1 MPASSTTAI
10 RSACCS
16 ARLRPAKR
24 VVDDRNSL
32 SVSEC
37 ADAGS
42 PQGSGVQVRSCS
54 TVVHVL
60 TRREVCKATG
70 AALAALGAAP
80 AASAIAAPAKAA
92 GEQSLPAVAAG
103 DALQL
108 WYREPA
114 NEWVQALPVGNGRL
128 GAMVWGGIAHERLQL
143 NEDTLYAGGPYD
155 ATSPEALAA
164 LPQVRALV
172 FAGRYAEAETLADAK
187 MLSRPL
193 KQMPYQPLGDLLL
206 DFDRAD
212 GISEYRRQ
220 LDLDTGV
227 ATTTFRSGGAVHKRE
242 VFVSAQSQC
251 IVVRLSCDRPRA
263 ISLRV
268 GIDSPQTGAVTVE
281 QGGLLFS
288 GRNGSFAGIDGKL
301 RFALR
306 VLPQVKGGTLSG
318 LRDRLRIDAADE
330 VVLLLTAATS
340 YQRFDAV
347 DGDPLA
353 LTAASMQKAGKLDYA
368 ALLRAHLAD
377 HQRLFRRVAIDLG
390 TSEAA
395 ALPTDERVQRFAQGN
410 DPALAALY
418 HQFGRYLLICSSRPG
433 TQPANLQ
440 GIWNDLMQPPW
451 ESKYTININTEMN
464 YWPSEANAL
473 HECVEPLESML
484 FDLAKT
490 GAHTARAMYD
500 APGWVVH
507 NNTDLWRQAGPIDG
521 AKWSLWPMGGVWL
534 LQQLWDRW
542 DYGRDRAYLGRIYPL
557 FKGAA
562 EFFVATLVR
571 DPQTG
576 AMVTNP
582 SMSPENQHPFNA
594 ALCAGPT
601 MDAQLLRDLFAQCIA
616 MSKLLKADDAFAQ
629 QLSTLREQLPP
640 NRIGKAGQ
648 LQEWQQDWDM
658 QAPEI
663 HHRHVSHLYALHP
676 SSQINLRDTPELA
689 AAAKRTLETRGDN
702 ATGWGI
708 GWRLNLW
715 ARLAD
720 GEHAYRILQL
730 LISPERTYPNLFDA
744 HPPFQIDGNF
754 GGTAG
759 ITEMLLQSWGGSV
772 FLLPALP
779 KAWPRGSVR
788 GLRVRGG
795 ASVDLHWEGGRLQQA
810 RVHSERGGRYQLSY
824 AGQTLDLELGAGRTR
839 QVGLNNNRLVTQ

>member
-1 MPASSTTAI
+1 M
-10 RSACCS
+10 
-16 ARLRPAKR
+16 
-24 VVDDRNSL
+24 L
-32 SVSEC
+32 S
-37 ADAGS
+37 
-42 PQGSGVQVRSCS
+42 
-54 TVVHVL
+54 
-60 TRREVCKATG
+60 RRQWCKAAG
-70 AALAALGAAP
+70 AAVAALGTAPVVAAAARSTTP
-80 AASAIAAPAKAA
+80 A
-92 GEQSLPAVAAG
+92 GLPAVAPAE
-103 DALQL
+103 ALQL
-108 WYREPA
+108 WYRQPA

-164 LPQVRALV
+164 LPQVRALI
-172 FAGRYAEAETLADAK
+172 FAGRYAEAEQLADAK
-187 MLSRPL
+187 LLSRPP

-212 GISEYRRQ
+212 GISDYRRQ
-220 LDLDTGV
+220 LDLDTAV
-227 ATTTFRSGGAVHKRE
+227 ATTTFRSGDGVHRRE
-242 VFVSAQSQC
+242 VFVSAHAQC
-251 IVVRLSCDRPRA
+251 IVVRLSCDRPQA
-263 ISLRV
+263 LSLRI
-268 GIDSPQTGAVTVE
+268 GIDSPQRGDIAVE
-281 QGGLLFS
+281 QGSLLFS
-288 GRNGSFAGIDGKL
+288 GHNGGFAGIDGKL

-306 VLPQVKGGTLSG
+306 VLPRVTGGRLDVE
-318 LRDRLRIDAADE
+318 RDRLRIDGADE

-340 YQRFDAV
+340 YRRYDAV

-353 LTAASMQKAGKLDYA
+353 RTAAQLQQAAKLDHA
-368 ALLRAHLAD
+368 SLLREHLAD
-377 HQRLFRRVAIDLG
+377 HRRLFRRVAIDLG
-390 TSEAA
+390 SSEAA
-395 ALPTDERVQRFAQGN
+395 RLPTDQRVQGFASGD

-418 HQFGRYLLICSSRPG
+418 HQYGRYLLICSSRPG

-451 ESKYTININTEMN
+451 ESKYTINVNTEMN

-473 HECVEPLESML
+473 HECVEPLEAML
-484 FDLAKT
+484 FELAET

-542 DYGRDRAYLGRIYPL
+542 DYGRDRAYLRKIYPL

-582 SMSPENQHPFNA
+582 SMSPENQHPFGA
-594 ALCAGPT
+594 AVCAGPT

-616 MSKLLKADDAFAQ
+616 MSALLEVDAALAG
-629 QLSTLREQLPP
+629 QLARLREQLPP

-658 QAPEI
+658 EAPEI

-676 SSQINLRDTPELA
+676 SSQINVRDTPVLA
-689 AAAKRTLETRGDN
+689 AAARRSLEIRGDH

-715 ARLAD
+715 ARLGD

-730 LISPERTYPNLFDA
+730 LLSPERTYPNLFDA

-779 KAWPRGSVR
+779 SAWPRGSVR

-795 ASVDLHWEGGRLQQA
+795 ASIDLDWDAGRLQRA
-810 RVHSERGGRYQLSY
+810 RLHSDRGGRYQLSY
-824 AGQTLDLELGAGRTR
+824 AGQTLDLELGAGRSR
-839 QVGLNNNRLVTQ
+839 QVGLNNNRLVTL

>member
-1 MPASSTTAI
+1 M
-10 RSACCS
+10 
-16 ARLRPAKR
+16 
-24 VVDDRNSL
+24 
-32 SVSEC
+32 
-37 ADAGS
+37 
-42 PQGSGVQVRSCS
+42 
-54 TVVHVL
+54 L

-70 AALAALGAAP
+70 AALAVLGAAP
-80 AASAIAAPAKAA
+80 AASAVAAPAKAA
-92 GEQSLPAVAAG
+92 GKQSLPAAAAG

-164 LPQVRALV
+164 LPQVRALI
-172 FAGRYAEAETLADAK
+172 FAGRYVEAETLADAK

-227 ATTTFRSGGAVHKRE
+227 ATTAFRSGGAVHKRE

-268 GIDSPQTGAVTVE
+268 GIDSPQTGEVTVE

-306 VLPQVKGGTLSG
+306 VLPQIKGGTVSD
-318 LRDRLRIDAADE
+318 LRDRLRIEGADE

-340 YQRFDAV
+340 YQRYDAV

-353 LTAASMQKAGKLDYA
+353 LTAASLKKAGKLDYA

-395 ALPTDERVQRFAQGN
+395 KLPTDERVQAFAKGN
-410 DPALAALY
+410 DPAMAALY

-433 TQPANLQ
+433 SQPANLQ

-542 DYGRDRAYLGRIYPL
+542 DYGRDRAYLGKIYPL

-562 EFFVATLVR
+562 EFFVATLVK

-582 SMSPENQHPFNA
+582 SISPENQHPFNA

-616 MSKLLKADDAFAQ
+616 MSKLLKVDDAFAQ
-629 QLSTLREQLPP
+629 HLSELREQLPP

-702 ATGWGI
+702 TTGWGI

-779 KAWPRGSVR
+779 SAWPRGSVR
-788 GLRVRGG
+788 GLRIRGG
-795 ASVDLHWEGGRLQQA
+795 ASVDLEWDGGRLQQA
-810 RVHSERGGRYQLSY
+810 RVHSDRGGRYQLSY
-824 AGQTLDLELGAGRTR
+824 AGQILDLELGAGRTQ

>member
-1 MPASSTTAI
+1 M
-10 RSACCS
+10 
-16 ARLRPAKR
+16 
-24 VVDDRNSL
+24 
-32 SVSEC
+32 
-37 ADAGS
+37 
-42 PQGSGVQVRSCS
+42 
-54 TVVHVL
+54 L
-60 TRREVCKATG
+60 TRREICKATG
-70 AALAALGAAP
+70 AALAALGTAP
-80 AASAIAAPAKAA
+80 AASAVAAPAKAA

-187 MLSRPL
+187 LLSRPP

-227 ATTTFRSGGAVHKRE
+227 ATTTFRSGGALHRRE

-268 GIDSPQTGAVTVE
+268 GIDSPQTGEVTVE

-318 LRDRLRIDAADE
+318 LRDRLRIEAADE

-353 LTAASMQKAGKLDYA
+353 LTAASMQKAGRLDYA

-390 TSEAA
+390 SSEAA
-395 ALPTDERVQRFAQGN
+395 ALPTDERVQRFTQGN

-418 HQFGRYLLICSSRPG
+418 HQFGRYLLICCSRPG

-616 MSKLLKADDAFAQ
+616 MSKLLKVDDAFAQ

-648 LQEWQQDWDM
+648 LQEWQQDWDT

-702 ATGWGI
+702 TTGWGI

-795 ASVDLHWEGGRLQQA
+795 ASVDMHWDGGRLQQA

-824 AGQTLDLELGAGRTR
+824 AGQTLDLELGAGHTR
-839 QVGLNNNRLVTQ
+839 QVGLNNNRLVMQ